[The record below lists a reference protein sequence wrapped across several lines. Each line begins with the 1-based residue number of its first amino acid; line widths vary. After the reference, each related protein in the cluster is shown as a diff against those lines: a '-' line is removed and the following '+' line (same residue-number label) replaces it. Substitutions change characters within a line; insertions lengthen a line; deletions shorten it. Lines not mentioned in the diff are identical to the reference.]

1 MSEATPFGIY
11 LHIPYCKAKCR
22 YCDFYSAPGA
32 RGVPQS
38 YVDALLRELAKN
50 TRRPDTLYFGGGTPA
65 LLVPAQAAALIE
77 AANPLPGSE
86 ITLEA
91 NPDVVTPETLRGFR
105 AAGVTRIS
113 FGVQSADDAQL
124 RRLGRTHTAAGAAQA
139 LTWAREAG
147 FPEICGDI
155 MLALPE
161 YTNAEFDRT
170 LALLRDGGC
179 THISAYLL
187 KVEPG
192 TAFYRNPPAGLPDG
206 DAAADFYLYA
216 VQQLEAAGYRQY
228 EISNFARPGHEG
240 RHNLLYWNCS
250 DYWGVG
256 PAAHSCVGNVRRFWP
271 DDVQGFIAGTVAE
284 QREGDCTSE
293 DYLLMQLR
301 LVSGLNIPA
310 YERRGG
316 RFTAAQRVFMR
327 QCVGHG
333 YAVWDGEVFRLTPAG
348 MVVQNAILEE
358 LMEAK
363 PSPRGK
369 VARKGRMRAELPELP
384 GNGLLRESPP
394 SSVTCGDSFPR
405 GGSLLAQQKT
415 HTRKIS
421 ACALFLCFYTSLTG
435 QPSRSAAVRSWVTR
449 IVGRSPA
456 SRFAAATASST
467 SSASMPVKGS
477 SSKSVFASR
486 QSSARSRAARRF
498 CPPESRAAGS
508 ASSASVK
515 PRVRSSHS
523 ASCGVRPWPV
533 SVRLAAAVSCGQRRS
548 S

>member
-50 TRRPDTLYFGGGTPA
+50 PRRPDTLYFGGGTPA

-77 AANPLPGSE
+77 ATNPLPGAE

-139 LTWAREAG
+139 LAWAREAG

-216 VQQLEAAGYRQY
+216 VQQHIVKFR
-228 EISNFARPGHEG
+228 
-240 RHNLLYWNCS
+240 
-250 DYWGVG
+250 D
-256 PAAHSCVGNVRRFWP
+256 
-271 DDVQGFIAGTVAE
+271 
-284 QREGDCTSE
+284 
-293 DYLLMQLR
+293 LLMPVPGEEIPLFGAVQIVVHGALGLR
-301 LVSGLNIPA
+301 
-310 YERRGG
+310 
-316 RFTAAQRVFMR
+316 RV
-327 QCVGHG
+327 
-333 YAVWDGEVFRLTPAG
+333 WWPKWT
-348 MVVQNAILEE
+348 
-358 LMEAK
+358 
-363 PSPRGK
+363 
-369 VARKGRMRAELPELP
+369 
-384 GNGLLRESPP
+384 
-394 SSVTCGDSFPR
+394 
-405 GGSLLAQQKT
+405 
-415 HTRKIS
+415 
-421 ACALFLCFYTSLTG
+421 
-435 QPSRSAAVRSWVTR
+435 
-449 IVGRSPA
+449 PA
-456 SRFAAATASST
+456 SRSCFIDTTAI
-467 SSASMPVKGS
+467 VCFLQKI
-477 SSKSVFASR
+477 
-486 QSSARSRAARRF
+486 
-498 CPPESRAAGS
+498 
-508 ASSASVK
+508 
-515 PRVRSSHS
+515 
-523 ASCGVRPWPV
+523 
-533 SVRLAAAVSCGQRRS
+533 
-548 S
+548 